1 MAHGGRVNYWM
12 NLKVKTKSLILVA
25 IAVVT
30 LIAVVGT
37 GLSKMH
43 GMAKDE
49 EDMSIAVKHVGML
62 NDLKSN
68 LTSIR
73 LDVVYMMI
81 IEDPAKLAEKSQDIT
96 KHKQAILDG
105 MAAFQKYDLDP
116 KEKELVEQFRQ
127 GSEAYLAQ
135 EVKLEKMTR
144 ESLGN
149 PKARSEALAFALKE
163 VAPLNEKPARAISDL
178 VSYNITDAAETY
190 GRDLAGYSSA
200 LYQMIGLTAVAAI
213 FMISIGMLIANSIS
227 RPLKMVFDT
236 LAQVAAGDLT
246 ARSSIRTRDEMGM
259 LAGEVNEMA
268 GKLMAT
274 MNQVVQNSVQVAS
287 AASQL
292 HSTAEQIA
300 TGAEEVAAQAST
312 VATASEEMAAT
323 SADIAQNCHH
333 AAGGSKI
340 ANDRALAGAAVVEQ
354 TVIVMGRIAS
364 QVRSSAR
371 TVAGL
376 GSRSD
381 QIGEIVGTIE
391 DIADQTNLL
400 ALNAAIEAAR
410 AGEQG
415 RGFAVVADEVR
426 ALAERTTRATREIG
440 EMIKSIQSETRQ
452 AVGAME
458 EGVKEVE
465 NGTRE
470 TAKSGESLQEILNRI
485 GEVTM
490 QVNQIATAAE
500 QQTATT
506 GEITNNLHQIT
517 EVVHETSKGAHVS
530 ANAASHL
537 AQLAEELHSLVGQF
551 RLV

>member
-1 MAHGGRVNYWM
+1 MNYWM
-12 NLKVKTKSLILVA
+12 DLKVKTKSLILVA
-25 IAVVT
+25 VAVAT
-30 LIAVVGT
+30 LVAMVGT
-37 GLSKMH
+37 GLAKLH

-49 EDMSIAVKHVGML
+49 EDMSIALKHVGML
-62 NDLKSN
+62 NDLKNN
-68 LTSIR
+68 LTNIR
-73 LDVVYMMI
+73 LDLVYMMVL
-81 IEDPAKLAEKSQDIT
+81 EDPAKMAEKSADIV
-96 KHKQAILDG
+96 KRKQSIQEG
-105 MAAFQKYDLDP
+105 MAAFLKYDLDP
-116 KEKELVEQFRQ
+116 KEKELLELFRQ
-127 GSEAYLAQ
+127 GNEAYLAQ
-135 EVKLEKMTR
+135 GAKLEQMAR
-144 ESLGN
+144 ESIGN
-149 PKARSEALAFALKE
+149 PQAHSQAVAFAVGS
-163 VAPLNEKPARAISDL
+163 VAPLNEKPAKAISEL
-178 VSYNITDAAETY
+178 VEYNVSDAADTY
-190 GRDLAGYSSA
+190 QKDLAGYHSA
-200 LYQMIGLTAVAAI
+200 FIMMNGLTLLATI
-213 FMISIGMLIANSIS
+213 FMIAIGILIANSIS

-236 LAQVAAGDLT
+236 LALVAAGDLT

-259 LAGEVNEMA
+259 LAGEVNVMA
-268 GKLMAT
+268 EKLMAT

-287 AASQL
+287 AANLL

-323 SADIAQNCHH
+323 SSDIAQNCHH
-333 AAGGSKI
+333 AADGSKI

-364 QVRSSAR
+364 QVRSSAQ

-452 AVGAME
+452 AVDAME
-458 EGVKEVE
+458 GGVKEVE

-470 TAKSGESLQEILNRI
+470 TAKSGESLQEILNQI

-506 GEITNNLHQIT
+506 GEITNNLQQIT
-517 EVVHETSKGAHVS
+517 EVVHETSKGAHAS

-537 AQLAEELHSLVGQF
+537 AQLADELHSLVGQF

>member
-1 MAHGGRVNYWM
+1 MNFWM

-25 IAVVT
+25 AAVATMVVIA
-30 LIAVVGT
+30 GSC
-37 GLSKMH
+37 LSKMH
-43 GMAKDE
+43 SMAKNE

-62 NDLKSN
+62 NDLKNN

-73 LDVVYMMI
+73 LDLVYMMVLD
-81 IEDPAKLAEKSQDIT
+81 DPARMAEKSDDVI
-96 KHKQAILDG
+96 KRKQSIQEG
-105 MAAFQKYDLDP
+105 MAAFLKYDLDP
-116 KEKELVEQFRQ
+116 KEKELIALFRE
-127 GSEAYLAQ
+127 GYEAYIAQ
-135 EVKLEKMTR
+135 AVKLEQMTK
-144 ESLGN
+144 SSIGN
-149 PKARSEALAFALKE
+149 PQTRSQAVAFAVGS
-163 VAPLNEKPARAISDL
+163 VAPLNEKPSKAINDL
-178 VSYNITDAAETY
+178 VDYNITDANETY
-190 GRDLAGYSSA
+190 TKDLAGYNGSFF
-200 LYQMIGLTAVAAI
+200 MMGGLTIAAAI
-213 FMISIGMLIANSIS
+213 FLVGLGILIANSIS
-227 RPLKMVFDT
+227 GPLKMVFDT
-236 LAQVAAGDLT
+236 LALVAAGDLT
-246 ARSSIRTRDEMGM
+246 ARSSIRTRDEMGL

-268 GKLMAT
+268 ERLMST
-274 MNQVVQNSVQVAS
+274 MNQVAQNSVQVAS
-287 AASQL
+287 AANQL
-292 HSTAEQIA
+292 HTTAEQIA
-300 TGAEEVAAQAST
+300 TGAEEVAAQAGT

-323 SADIAQNCHH
+323 SAEIAQSCHH
-333 AAGGSKI
+333 AAEGSKI
-340 ANDRALAGAAVVEQ
+340 ANDTAQAGAAVVEQ
-354 TVIVMGRIAS
+354 TVIAMERIAS
-364 QVRSSAR
+364 RVQSSAK

-440 EMIKSIQSETRQ
+440 EMIKSIQQETRQ

-470 TAKSGESLQEILNRI
+470 TAKSGASLQEILNQI
-485 GEVTM
+485 SEVTM

-506 GEITNNLHQIT
+506 GEITQNLQQIT
-517 EVVHETSKGAHVS
+517 EVVHETSKGAHLS
-530 ANAASHL
+530 AGAASHL
-537 AQLAEELHSLVGQF
+537 AGLAQDLHGLVGQF
-551 RLV
+551 KLA

>member
-1 MAHGGRVNYWM
+1 MNFWM

-25 IAVVT
+25 AAVATMMV
-30 LIAVVGT
+30 IVGA

-43 GMAKDE
+43 GMAKNE

-62 NDLKSN
+62 NDLKNN

-73 LDVVYMMI
+73 LDLVYMMVLD
-81 IEDPAKLAEKSQDIT
+81 DPAGMAEKSDDVT
-96 KHKQAILDG
+96 KRKQSIQDG
-105 MAAFQKYDLDP
+105 MAAFLKYELDP
-116 KEKELVEQFRQ
+116 KEKELIEAFRQ
-127 GSEAYLAQ
+127 GYEAYLAQ
-135 EVKLEKMTR
+135 AAKLEQMTR
-144 ESLGN
+144 ESVGN
-149 PKARSEALAFALKE
+149 PQAHSQAVAFAVGT
-163 VAPLNEKPARAISDL
+163 VAPLNDKPAKAINDL
-178 VSYNITDAAETY
+178 VTYNVTDANETY
-190 GRDLAGYSSA
+190 RKDLAGYNA
-200 LYQMIGLTAVAAI
+200 AFFQINGLVIVAAI
-213 FMISIGMLIANSIS
+213 FLVVLGILIANSIS

-236 LAQVAAGDLT
+236 LALVAAGDLT
-246 ARSSIRTRDEMGM
+246 ARSGIRTRDEMGM

-268 GKLMAT
+268 ERLMAT
-274 MNQVVQNSVQVAS
+274 MNQVAQNSVQVAS
-287 AASQL
+287 AANQL
-292 HSTAEQIA
+292 HTTAEQIA
-300 TGAEEVAAQAST
+300 TGAEEVAAQAGT

-323 SADIAQNCHH
+323 SSEIAQSCHH
-333 AAGGSKI
+333 AADGSKI
-340 ANDRALAGAAVVEQ
+340 ANDTALAGAAVVEQ
-354 TVIVMGRIAS
+354 TVVAMERIAARV
-364 QVRSSAR
+364 QSSAK

-440 EMIKSIQSETRQ
+440 EMIKSIQQETRQ

-470 TAKSGESLQEILNRI
+470 TAKSGASLQEILNQI
-485 GEVTM
+485 SDVTM

-506 GEITNNLHQIT
+506 GEITQNLQQIT
-517 EVVHETSKGAHVS
+517 EVVHETSKGAHLS
-530 ANAASHL
+530 AGAASHL
-537 AQLAEELHSLVGQF
+537 AHLAQDLHGLVGQF
-551 RLV
+551 KLA

>member
-1 MAHGGRVNYWM
+1 M

-25 IAVVT
+25 IAVAT
-30 LIAVVGT
+30 LVAIVGT

-62 NDLKSN
+62 NDLKNN

-73 LDVVYMMI
+73 LDLVYMMI
-81 IEDPAKLAEKSQDIT
+81 LEDPARIAEKSADIG
-96 KHKQAILDG
+96 KRKQNIQDG
-105 MAAFQKYDLDP
+105 MAAFLKYDLDP
-116 KEKELVEQFRQ
+116 KEKELIELFRQ
-127 GSEAYLAQ
+127 GNEAYLAQ
-135 EVKLEKMTR
+135 GAKLEQMTR
-144 ESLGN
+144 ESIGN
-149 PKARSEALAFALKE
+149 PQARSQAVAFALGS
-163 VAPLNEKPARAISDL
+163 VAPLNEKPAQAISAL
-178 VSYNITDAAETY
+178 VEYNVSDAAETY
-190 GRDLAGYSSA
+190 LKDRAGYKSTFIM
-200 LYQMIGLTAVAAI
+200 LTGLTAVATI
-213 FMISIGMLIANSIS
+213 FMVAIGILIANSIS

-236 LAQVAAGDLT
+236 LALVAAGDLT
-246 ARSSIRTRDEMGM
+246 ARSGIVTRDEMGM

-268 GKLMAT
+268 EKLRGT
-274 MNQVVQNSVQVAS
+274 MNQVAQNSVQVAS
-287 AASQL
+287 AANQL

-323 SADIAQNCHH
+323 SSDIAQNCHH
-333 AAGGSKI
+333 AADGGKI

-364 QVRSSAR
+364 QVRSSAQ

-470 TAKSGESLQEILNRI
+470 TAKSGESLEEILNQI

-506 GEITNNLHQIT
+506 GEITNNLQQIT

-530 ANAASHL
+530 ANAASQL
-537 AQLAEELHSLVGQF
+537 AQLANELHSLVGQF

>member
-1 MAHGGRVNYWM
+1 VNFWM
-12 NLKVKTKSLILVA
+12 NLRVKTKTLLLVA
-25 IAVVT
+25 IAVAT
-30 LIAVVGT
+30 LIVIVGAS
-37 GLSKMH
+37 LSKMRA
-43 GMAKDE
+43 MANDE
-49 EDMSIAVKHVGML
+49 AEMNISVKHVGML
-62 NDLKSN
+62 NDLKNN
-68 LTSIR
+68 LTVIR
-73 LDVVYMMI
+73 LDLVYMLVL
-81 IEDPAKLAEKSQDIT
+81 EDQAKLTQKSDDIVQR
-96 KHKQAILDG
+96 KQHIQEG
-105 MAAFQKYDLDP
+105 IAAFSKYDLDT
-116 KEKELVEQFRQ
+116 KKKELLEGFRQ
-127 GSEAYLAQ
+127 GYEAYLEQAGQ
-135 EVKLEKMTR
+135 LKQLTAA
-144 ESLGN
+144 SIGDQ
-149 PKARSEALAFALKE
+149 KARAETVTFAVSK
-163 VAPLNEKPARAISDL
+163 VAPLYDKPAQAISDL
-178 VSYNITDAAETY
+178 VSYNTSEAAKTY
-190 GRDLAGYSSA
+190 AQDLAAYHRDVFLMS
-200 LYQMIGLTAVAAI
+200 GLTLLAALFMVA
-213 FMISIGMLIANSIS
+213 IGVLIANSIS

-236 LAQVAAGDLT
+236 LALVAAGDLT

-268 GKLMAT
+268 EKLMT
-274 MNQVVQNSVQVAS
+274 TINQVARNSVQVAS
-287 AASQL
+287 AANQL
-292 HSTAEQIA
+292 HSTAERIA
-300 TGAEEVAAQAST
+300 TGAEEVATQAST
-312 VATASEEMAAT
+312 MATASEEMAAT
-323 SADIAQNCHH
+323 SSDIAQNCHH
-333 AAGGSKI
+333 AADGSKT

-364 QVRSSAR
+364 QVRSSAQ

-376 GSRSD
+376 GARSD

-440 EMIKSIQSETRQ
+440 EMIKSIQLETRQ

-500 QQTATT
+500 EQTATT
-506 GEITNNLHQIT
+506 GEITNNLQQIT
-517 EVVHETSKGAHVS
+517 EVVHETSKGAHAS
-530 ANAASHL
+530 ANAANHL
-537 AQLAEELHSLVGQF
+537 AQLARELHDLVGQF
-551 RLV
+551 KLS